1 MNIRD
6 TVISEV
12 RKHLGN
18 NSNKSGAVLYNGW
31 GTLCASNEGLCI
43 MGFNPG
49 GDPDKIETSV
59 VKSLED
65 IKENHCSYE
74 DECWKCPK
82 DWDCQNKEHFGIKPH
97 QKRVK
102 LLAKI
107 LGYDI
112 RKVLAVNAIFI
123 RSTNSK
129 NLQGHTESTKLFEEC
144 WPVHRL
150 FLSIVKPK
158 VILCLGNGEV
168 MSSFALLR
176 EKLAL
181 KPDQIRS
188 HGQVKVFSS
197 AIAVSGGETI
207 NSHVIGVR
215 HPSQPWFNPT
225 EDLRLYLQKN
235 PDVMS
240 GQRWS
245 EA

>member
-1 MNIRD
+1 MDIRD
-6 TVISEV
+6 RVISEV
-12 RKHLGN
+12 RKHLGD
-18 NSNKSGAVLYNGW
+18 NSNKSGAVLYNGR
-31 GTLCASNEGLCI
+31 GTLCKSNEGLYI

-65 IKENHCSYE
+65 LKENHCAYE
-74 DECWKCPK
+74 DECWKKNCPK
-82 DWDCQNKEHFGIKPH
+82 DCQNKEHFGIKPH
-97 QKRVK
+97 QKKVK
-102 LLAKI
+102 LLAEI

-112 RKVLAVNAIFI
+112 RNVFAVNAIFI
-123 RSTNSK
+123 RSKS
-129 NLQGHTESTKLFEEC
+129 QGNPQESLEIFKKC
-144 WPVHRL
+144 WPIHEL

-197 AIAVSGGETI
+197 AIAVFGGETI

-215 HPSQPWFNPT
+215 HPSYPWFDPVK
-225 EDLRLYLQKN
+225 DLKLYLQRA
-235 PDVMS
+235 
-240 GQRWS
+240 QT
-245 EA
+245 

>member
-1 MNIRD
+1 MDILRD
-6 TVISEV
+6 RVISAV
-12 RKHLGN
+12 RQHLGDD
-18 NSNKSGAVLYNGW
+18 SNKSGDVLYNGW
-31 GTLCASNEGLCI
+31 DTLRPSNGLYI

-49 GDPDKIETSV
+49 GDPTQIETSV
-59 VKSLED
+59 VESLEKLND
-65 IKENHCSYE
+65 NHCSYK
-74 DECWKCPK
+74 DECWRKSCP
-82 DWDCQNKEHFGIKPH
+82 DCQNKEHFGQSRH
-97 QKRVK
+97 QSRVK
-102 LLAKI
+102 QLAQV
-107 LGYDI
+107 LGCNNI
-112 RKVLAVNAIFI
+112 REAFAANAIFI
-123 RSTNSK
+123 RGNP
-129 NLQGHTESTKLFEEC
+129 QESLEIFKKC
-144 WPVHRL
+144 WPIHEL

-215 HPSQPWFNPT
+215 HPSYPWFDPVK
-225 EDLRLYLQKN
+225 DLNLYLQNN
-235 PDVMS
+235 PDVTA